1 MTFKIR
7 RSSERKFFDHGWL
20 KTYHTF
26 SFGSYFD
33 PNFMGFRDLR
43 VINEDRVEPG
53 EGFPLHEHKN
63 MEIVTV
69 LLEGELTH
77 EDSMGNKS
85 KLRAGEVQAMSAGKG
100 IKHSE
105 YNLSN
110 DPVHLLQIWILPEE
124 QGVQPGYKNAK
135 FPLVHNKWM
144 LIASHDG
151 KESSLKIHQDVQ
163 LLVATLESGKEL
175 ELKTSS
181 NRYGWLQI
189 IEGEVAFDGEL
200 LKKGDG
206 AAIEPN
212 TALKLKAKSVSK
224 LLFFDLK

>member
-1 MTFKIR
+1 MSFKIR

-124 QGVQPGYKNAK
+124 EGLQPGYKNAK
-135 FPLVHNKWM
+135 FPLVHNKWV

-151 KESSLKIHQDVQ
+151 KESSLKIHQDVE

-175 ELKTSS
+175 ELKTPS

-212 TALKLKAKSVSK
+212 TSLKLKAKSASK